1 MNYRI
6 CITCGELKQEQEFRE
21 SHKGISKRCL
31 PCLELR
37 NKGIWL
43 PQDAHYEAYSKL
55 ILQELGYDIEK
66 PVYEQFKQR
75 VKERYGRD
83 I

>member
-43 PQDAHYEAYSKL
+43 PQDAHFEGYSKL
-55 ILQELGYDIEK
+55 ILHELGYDIEK
-66 PVYEQFKQR
+66 PVYEQFRER